1 MTDQTP
7 LQRLY
12 RVQELDLGLDRLRNE
27 EGNFPEALR
36 SARAE
41 QDRLNNELEETEIA
55 LEGTD
60 KRVRQ
65 AEFDLTAVRDQIARA
80 REEQEKNA
88 FDARAQSQYGSRIQQ
103 LEERAEEMEEDL
115 QPLRQRHSELT
126 EKAGNL
132 RQQHRAG
139 RPGLAQLEEED
150 EQRITGLRAQGEDSR
165 QERAQL
171 VAALDARTVKEYD
184 QIRKAKKG
192 QGLAEVKGGR
202 CSACNVM
209 LPVNIQ
215 QKVSQGQLPP
225 VKCPS
230 CGRFL
235 IKLDA

>member
-7 LQRLY
+7 LQRLH
-12 RVQELDLGLDRLRNE
+12 RVQELDLSLDRLRDE
-27 EGNFPEALR
+27 EGNFPEALKN
-36 SARAE
+36 ARAE
-41 QDRLNNELEETEIA
+41 QDRLNNELEETEIT
-55 LEGTD
+55 LEGVE
-60 KRVRQ
+60 KRVKQ
-65 AEFDLTAVRDQIARA
+65 AEFDLTGVRDQVARA

-115 QPLRQRHSELT
+115 APLRTRQRELG
-126 EKAGNL
+126 EKASGL
-132 RQQHRAG
+132 REQHRAG
-139 RPGLAQLEEED
+139 RPNLNELEAAD
-150 EQRITGLRAQGEDSR
+150 EQRIAGLRAEGEDSR
-165 QERAQL
+165 KERAEL
-171 VAALDARTVKEYD
+171 VAGLDARTVKEYD

-192 QGLAEVKGGR
+192 QGLAEVKSGR

-215 QKVSQGQLPP
+215 QKVAQGKLPP

-235 IKLDA
+235 IRLD